1 MSSDL
6 PARPTNQPCDSRPS
20 LSEPRLSG
28 PFMRRAGAAGLILSA
43 AGMIAVVL
51 GGLAPQPEAVPRRW
65 QLDVNW
71 GPMRVLTVATSVGT
85 RSFYY
90 MGYEAVNTSGRDIT
104 FAPTFE
110 LVDGDGLVTR
120 AGKDVPQEAVSAAQ
134 AKLGGALIEDP
145 ISVIGPMSQGRE
157 NAKVGFVVFAC
168 NDLTPGEMR
177 VYAAGF
183 SGETALVR
191 TPEVRTAQGG
201 KLASQLI
208 TLRRTK
214 ELRFSD
220 PGDLAG
226 RRDLPLDL
234 AEARWVMR

>member
-1 MSSDL
+1 MTTQP
-6 PARPTNQPCDSRPS
+6 PANTPENNIATTRVAARS
-20 LSEPRLSG
+20 L
-28 PFMRRAGAAGLILSA
+28 RRAGPAGLVLSA
-43 AGMIAVVL
+43 AAMIAGVM

-65 QLDVNW
+65 QLDVSW
-71 GPMRVLTVATSVGT
+71 GPMRVMTVSTSNGP

-90 MGYEAVNTSGRDIT
+90 ISYEAVNSSGRDIT

-110 LVDGDGLVTR
+110 MVDGDGQITR

-134 AKLGGALIEDP
+134 VKLGGGLIEDP

-157 NAKVGFVVFAC
+157 NAKAGFVVFAA
-168 NDLTPGEMR
+168 NDLTPGELR

-191 TPEVRTAQGG
+191 TPEVRQADGTKA
-201 KLASQLI
+201 ASQLV

-214 ELRFSD
+214 ELRFTD

-226 RRDLPLDL
+226 RRDTPLDL